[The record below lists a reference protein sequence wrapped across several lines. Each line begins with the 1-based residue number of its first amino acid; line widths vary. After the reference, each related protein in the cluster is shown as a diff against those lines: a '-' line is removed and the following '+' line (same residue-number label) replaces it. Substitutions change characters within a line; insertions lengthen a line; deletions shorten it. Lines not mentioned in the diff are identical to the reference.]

1 MQEITGH
8 TRVFAILGDPITQV
22 KTPQVVNPRLEA
34 LGFAGVVIPC
44 HVAPEDLA
52 ATVASFRRWKNFG
65 GCIITVPHKTAMAA
79 LCDTVAPHAQAIG
92 AVNCVRRDPDGTL
105 HATMLDGL
113 GYVAGMR
120 KHGIEPRG
128 KSVYLAGAGGAAN
141 AIAFAFA
148 EAGVA
153 RLTIANR
160 TRAKSDDLA
169 ARLARLHPGLAVSTA
184 PTPVSEHD
192 IVVNATSLGM
202 KEGDPH
208 PLNFDEIAPHQIVGD
223 AIMQPEKTALL
234 LAAEAKGC
242 RIHLGRPMLEAQ
254 IELFLA
260 HLGVTT

>member
-1 MQEITGH
+1 MREITGH
-8 TRVFAILGDPITQV
+8 TKVFAILGDPITQV
-22 KTPQVVNPRLEA
+22 KTPEVVNPRLEA
-34 LGFAGVVIPC
+34 LGFAGVVIPY
-44 HVAPEDLA
+44 HVAAEDLA
-52 ATVASFRRWKNFG
+52 ATVAMFRKWKNFG
-65 GCIITVPHKTAMAA
+65 GCIVTVPHKTAMVA
-79 LCDTVAPHAQAIG
+79 LCDTVAPHARAIG

-148 EAGVA
+148 EAGVS

-169 ARLARLHPGLAVSTA
+169 ARLNAAHPGLPVTTA
-184 PTPVSEHD
+184 PADVGQHD

-202 KEGDPH
+202 RADDPH
-208 PLNFDEIAPHQIVGD
+208 PLDFAGLHAGQIVGD
-223 AIMQPEKTALL
+223 AIMQPERTALL
-234 LAAEAKGC
+234 LAAEARGC
-242 RIHLGRPMLEAQ
+242 RIHLGRPMLDAQ
-254 IELFLA
+254 IELFLQ
-260 HLGVTT
+260 HLGVTH